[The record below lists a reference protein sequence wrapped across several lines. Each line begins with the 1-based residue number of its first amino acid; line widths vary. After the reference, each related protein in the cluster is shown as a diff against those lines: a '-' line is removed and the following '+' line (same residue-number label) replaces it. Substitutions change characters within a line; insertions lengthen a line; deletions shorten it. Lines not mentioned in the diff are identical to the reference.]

1 MLRTKFARART
12 DLFTHI
18 AHTDGIER
26 CFDEDEGMELVRAA
40 AKEGVDVAVAVE
52 GILRDDENEDR
63 DRAAINA
70 SYQLLQDHVTKVGTE
85 DADTFA
91 LALLARAYCNTC
103 PHCSPFP
110 GDPRRGRRYLNIG
123 A

>member
-1 MLRTKFARART
+1 MAEPSAAVLDSAAGEELDASAGSCGK
-12 DLFTHI
+12 
-18 AHTDGIER
+18 
-26 CFDEDEGMELVRAA
+26 ELVRAA